1 MLRVLYLV
9 RWLLSVAL
17 DLILGLLES
26 VVLQMATLY
35 GTRLI
40 LECWLLQARFVVRLL
55 LVDLC
60 ILIRA
65 SRLNQSRIMVTNI
78 DHLILD
84 IVGPVV

>member
-1 MLRVLYLV
+1 MLRVIYLV

-55 LVDLC
+55 LVDFC

-65 SRLNQSRIMVTNI
+65 SRLNQSCIMVTNI